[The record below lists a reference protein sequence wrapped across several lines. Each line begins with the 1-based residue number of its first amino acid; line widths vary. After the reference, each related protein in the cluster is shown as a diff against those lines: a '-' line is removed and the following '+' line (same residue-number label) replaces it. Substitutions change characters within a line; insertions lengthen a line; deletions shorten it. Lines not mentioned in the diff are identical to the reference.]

1 MNGITWRKE
10 CPNHEC
16 HQVVD
21 FDKVLNPNNKDDV
34 VLSRVSDSIRWLA
47 RTDDKGHHE
56 VNPMKQIEVVTEGWQ
71 KARITSS
78 WKNPLPLDCSIGRI
92 IHGVCVGGWNL
103 LFFLAKL
110 FMSMCRNLSS
120 KLKNDFC
127 NTWLIYTRLQGG
139 NEDALLVSDKMP
151 QWEAI
156 SERSFDDK

>member
-1 MNGITWRKE
+1 MNKGRKIRADIRSNSIGIELFLTVLSSSTKYLSQGVEEESGCCRRHQLLACVVFGACVVPSSTSGETVRELALVRGAVIAK

-56 VNPMKQIEVVTEGWQ
+56 VNPMEQIEVVTEGWQ

-78 WKNPLPLDCSIGRI
+78 
-92 IHGVCVGGWNL
+92 
-103 LFFLAKL
+103 
-110 FMSMCRNLSS
+110 
-120 KLKNDFC
+120 
-127 NTWLIYTRLQGG
+127 
-139 NEDALLVSDKMP
+139 
-151 QWEAI
+151 
-156 SERSFDDK
+156 